1 MNHKNEL
8 IELLD
13 SIITCRESMA
23 KVGKL
28 LKEVLPETPD
38 AIPQNP
44 KDEAASKTKSTPAKL
59 PEQAKTPA
67 ATVYT
72 FTEVRKA
79 FSAKSHAGFTD
90 QIRELISK
98 YGADRLSGV
107 KEEDYPALMAD
118 LEVIG

>member
-13 SIITCRESMA
+13 SIITCGESMA
-23 KVGKL
+23 KIGRL
-28 LKEVLPETPD
+28 LKEVLPETAE
-38 AIPQNP
+38 AIPQES
-44 KDEAASKTKSTPAKL
+44 KDEAASETKSTPAKL
-59 PEQAKTPA
+59 PEQTESPA
-67 ATVYT
+67 VPVYT
-72 FTEVRKA
+72 FTEIRKA
-79 FSAKSHAGFTD
+79 FSAKSHAGFTE

-107 KEEDYPALMAD
+107 KEEDYPALMTD